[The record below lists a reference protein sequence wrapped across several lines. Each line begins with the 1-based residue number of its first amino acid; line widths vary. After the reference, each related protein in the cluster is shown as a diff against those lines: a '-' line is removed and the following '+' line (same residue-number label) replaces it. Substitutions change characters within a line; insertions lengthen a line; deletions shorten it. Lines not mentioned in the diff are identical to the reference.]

1 MTIRQGFL
9 IAQMSIF
16 REMQPFKRRLMLMI
30 GKRRR
35 KRAGRVVLGREKE
48 RNERAEQILKELEE
62 EKFK

>member
-1 MTIRQGFL
+1 
-9 IAQMSIF
+9 
-16 REMQPFKRRLMLMI
+16 MI